1 MDTAALKGKIK
12 AKSMAQRD
20 VAQKTGISLSRFNAK
35 LNGTKGAEFTLGEI
49 KALRRVLDINTE
61 EAEHIFFR

>member
-1 MDTAALKGKIK
+1 MDAAALKGKIK

-61 EAEHIFFR
+61 ETEYIFFS